1 MKKLITLLFLFTSTV
16 VSAGTLVINS
26 NQSGESGKASF
37 DAYVDAFRAAH
48 PEVTVVVNE
57 FEHEAY
63 KTAIRNFLTAEAPD
77 VAIWFAGNRMKFFV
91 DQNLFQDV
99 SDVWADAGLNDSMAS
114 TKGSL
119 TVDGKQYGV
128 PWGYYQWGVY
138 YRKDLFDNLG
148 LNVPKNWEEFKWV
161 CAMLK
166 KNDITPI
173 TIGTKYLWTAGGW
186 FDYLNL
192 RINGYQFHMD
202 LTAGKVSYEDPR
214 LDATFAAWRE
224 LIDPGYFLED
234 HASFSWQDA
243 QAPQINGEAAMYLI
257 GNFYVPTLESAGVVD
272 KMDFFQF
279 PTIVEELSNLINAGT
294 YILEPEVINMIP
306 ANQKISIEK
315 DIYPEIVGNGLYGMP
330 FEGYFIDAG
339 TPQSYLEAN
348 FKLLEPNKECENK
361 KIKDNVQIHESSKI
375 IDSIIGPKVI
385 IGPNTIIEKCV
396 ISESVILADSK
407 IYGATI
413 STSIIGPD
421 ISLNQDIDNTLIA
434 PEGEKVF

>member
-1 MKKLITLLFLFTSTV
+1 MKILKYFVILTAVFISSMSL
-16 VSAGTLVINS
+16 AGTLVINS
-26 NQSGESGKASF
+26 NQSGESSKAAF

-114 TKGSL
+114 TKGAL

-166 KNDITPI
+166 KNGITPI

-214 LDATFAAWRE
+214 LDATFDAWRE

-279 PTIVEELSNLINAGT
+279 PTIVEGVGVAEDAPTDTMHIPSGAKNVEDAKKFLAFMSNTEAATNWAKMAGMLS
-294 YILEPEVINMIP
+294 
-306 ANQKISIEK
+306 
-315 DIYPEIVGNGLYGMP
+315 
-330 FEGYFIDAG
+330 
-339 TPQSYLEAN
+339 
-348 FKLLEPNKECENK
+348 PNKYADKPENRFSVMGAK
-361 KIKDNVQIHESSKI
+361 MLAAADDIAQFWDRDANPDMAGASMEGFQEFMVKPDREDKIRARLEKERARIH
-375 IDSIIGPKVI
+375 
-385 IGPNTIIEKCV
+385 
-396 ISESVILADSK
+396 
-407 IYGATI
+407 GA
-413 STSIIGPD
+413 
-421 ISLNQDIDNTLIA
+421 L
-434 PEGEKVF
+434 

>member
-1 MKKLITLLFLFTSTV
+1 MKKLLTLVILFTSTIA
-16 VSAGTLVINS
+16 SAGTLVINS
-26 NQSGESGKASF
+26 NQSGESSMAGFNS
-37 DAYVDAFRAAH
+37 YVEAFKAAH

-63 KTAIRNFLTAEAPD
+63 KTAIRNFLTAESPD

-91 DQNLFQDV
+91 DQNLFMDV
-99 SDVWADAGLNDSMAS
+99 SDVWDDAGLNDLMAS

-119 TVDGKQYGV
+119 S
-128 PWGYYQWGVY
+128 VY
-138 YRKDLFDNLG
+138 YRKDLFDQLG
-148 LNVPKNWEEFKWV
+148 LNVPRDWDEFKWV

-166 KNDITPI
+166 KNGITPI
-173 TIGTKYLWTAGGW
+173 TIGTKFLWTAGGW

-279 PTIVEELSNLINAGT
+279 PTIVEGIGVAEDAPTDTMHIPSGAKNVEDAKKFLAFMSNKEAATNWATMGGMLS
-294 YILEPEVINMIP
+294 
-306 ANQKISIEK
+306 
-315 DIYPEIVGNGLYGMP
+315 
-330 FEGYFIDAG
+330 
-339 TPQSYLEAN
+339 
-348 FKLLEPNKECENK
+348 PNKYADKPTNRFSVMGAEMLAAADDIAQFWDRDANPDMAGAAMEGFQEFMVK
-361 KIKDNVQIHESSKI
+361 PDREAKIRARLEKERERIH
-375 IDSIIGPKVI
+375 G
-385 IGPNTIIEKCV
+385 
-396 ISESVILADSK
+396 
-407 IYGATI
+407 
-413 STSIIGPD
+413 
-421 ISLNQDIDNTLIA
+421 SL
-434 PEGEKVF
+434 